1 METPKYILL
10 AVGSYKRPWLS
21 QARAPSQG
29 EVEHMLKLGVGAAGR
44 EERHYR
50 YLSLP
55 PARFLLAA
63 EILENKNIEVVL
75 F

>member
-1 METPKYILL
+1 VETPKYILL
-10 AVGSYKRPWLS
+10 AVGSYK